1 MKNGCP
7 YPLIFFLIERKEVV
21 LSSIWWE
28 TEKNH
33 MRKYTAQHLFKQ
45 YTGYLFAIS
54 VGHLLEYVRPMNWLL
69 TIIYSHC
76 WALPRPKYQIRQR
89 TSGQTAPITGVT
101 SGPQLRAPA
110 QPVVG
115 GEKAWRGRQTLNVI
129 SVHVLA
135 TIGSNQRKRLLGK
148 AQGQANWTPVRIL
161 VCPRTSLS
169 S

>member
-54 VGHLLEYVRPMNWLL
+54 VGHLLEYVRP
-69 TIIYSHC
+69 TGC
-76 WALPRPKYQIRQR
+76 WQLYILIAEHFQVQSIR
-89 TSGQTAPITGVT
+89 SGSV
-101 SGPQLRAPA
+101 L
-110 QPVVG
+110 VV
-115 GEKAWRGRQTLNVI
+115 KPLQ
-129 SVHVLA
+129 SLA
-135 TIGSNQRKRLLGK
+135 
-148 AQGQANWTPVRIL
+148 
-161 VCPRTSLS
+161 
-169 S
+169 